1 MIEKLMKILTEAMKL
16 DPSYA
21 WGWQCNLAMAI
32 YDQGLSHIEANIAA
46 ANFMK
51 NAFDI
56 DVTQYKEYKDII
68 SSDDSYPTCIC
79 ATEVAES
86 NYLEQCKEL
95 QESYRISIINL
106 LKQHNLVL
114 DTVNKEY
121 TNLQTG
127 DKVLVLFMATDKTR
141 GRYLENCIVYSKNGR
156 IFTMYEKEF
165 YQKFKE

>member
-1 MIEKLMKILTEAMKL
+1 MKL

-56 DVTQYKEYKDII
+56 DVTQYQEYKDILN
-68 SSDDSYPTCIC
+68 SDNSCSTCIC
-79 ATEVAES
+79 ATEVIES
-86 NYLEQCKEL
+86 NYLEL

-114 DTVNKEY
+114 DTINKEY
-121 TNLQTG
+121 INIQTG
-127 DKVLVLFMATDKTR
+127 DKILVLFMATDKTSDR
-141 GRYLENCIVYSKNGR
+141 HSENCIVYSKNGR